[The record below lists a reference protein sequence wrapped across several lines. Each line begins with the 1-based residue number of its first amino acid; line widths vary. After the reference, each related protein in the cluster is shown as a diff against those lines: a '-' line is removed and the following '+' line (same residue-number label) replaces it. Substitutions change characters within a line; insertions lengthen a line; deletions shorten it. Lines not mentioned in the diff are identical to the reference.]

1 MMFTGIVEEI
11 GTIEQVTRGQF
22 SAVLRIGAQKVIEDA
37 KVGDSI
43 AVNGICLTV
52 TELLTDGFTADVMHE
67 TLNRSSLSKL
77 TRGSHVNL
85 ERAMAADGRFGGHI
99 VAGHVDGTGKIIGI
113 RRDDT
118 AIWYTIQA
126 DSEIM
131 RYIVEKGSVTIDG
144 ISLTVAKVN
153 QGDFS
158 ISAIPHTVSQT
169 ILKER
174 REGDPVNLETDI
186 IGKYVEKLL
195 STQQEQKQQTNIT
208 REFLSK
214 YGF

>member
-1 MMFTGIVEEI
+1 
-11 GTIEQVTRGQF
+11 
-22 SAVLRIGAQKVIEDA
+22 
-37 KVGDSI
+37 
-43 AVNGICLTV
+43 
-52 TELLTDGFTADVMHE
+52 MHE

-174 REGDPVNLETDI
+174 REGDPVNIETDI